1 MTKNTKVSLT
11 ESCWNI
17 LKGWVAPNI
26 KYEIKESK
34 IERGISKID
43 IVTKLGS
50 WANSS
55 YRAANRWA
63 RDDISIE
70 NVERWERIP
79 WMEQELR

>member
-1 MTKNTKVSLT
+1 MEPKLSLKRLSN
-11 ESCWNI
+11 EFLC
-17 LKGWVAPNI
+17 ANI

-55 YRAANRWA
+55 YRAANR
-63 RDDISIE
+63 
-70 NVERWERIP
+70 
-79 WMEQELR
+79 